1 MPLKLPEGIK
11 DSWSLTDWSRVIAQ
25 SVAARRKIQRWTEN
39 EDEKPQRRTNLSL
52 SVQEVLIALLYKAD
66 LTRATGATVEQNA
79 KLKQMQLI

>member
-11 DSWSLTDWSRVIAQ
+11 DSWSFNRLVSSHC
-25 SVAARRKIQRWTEN
+25 SVCGCLAKIQHWTEN

-66 LTRATGATVEQNA
+66 LTRATGATLEQHAN
-79 KLKQMQLI
+79 